1 VSLGVGLPFVEGE
14 RSRLR
19 PLLSSIVG
27 KQRTRERNPKQEY
40 EEKECEMVPSRER
53 GRYFITQE
61 ASHCY
66 SMGAVSVPPLAFISV
81 SLRTVCH
88 APVIQT
94 VKQTVQL
101 VRKSTHRRDS
111 HAVFNTCCGLV
122 KVYIT
127 HHQPTAALGK
137 ARQYSQD

>member
-1 VSLGVGLPFVEGE
+1 VSLGVGLPSVEGE
-14 RSRLR
+14 RSLLR

-53 GRYFITQE
+53 GRYFIAQE

-66 SMGAVSVPPLAFISV
+66 SMGAASVPPLEFNSIA
-81 SLRTVCH
+81 LRTLCR
-88 APVIQT
+88 ASVIQT
-94 VKQTVQL
+94 VKQIVQL
-101 VRKSTHRRDS
+101 LIKSTQRRDS

-127 HHQPTAALGK
+127 HHQPTAASGK